1 MHPRP
6 DTGCIYGNKK
16 GQDHAAHFI
25 IRYFEVFKT
34 LLPQKLPQ
42 HSFQITAGRVCFFC
56 LSFFCGR
63 QLLFG
68 LFLFILCVFVMLS
81 GCPFVFSSLPAGFL
95 FSILNL
101 SLVFLGFPSALSC
114 FLSGFGGSG
123 FTLLSEETGLFLST
137 GRSDPFLGVFS
148 FGGTAGLSSTAPSST
163 SNMFSYPWPCPRTY
177 PCPQL
182 RGLLLY
188 PDAFLSFWETSQ
200 FFGSGF
206 LACFFFPSRRFL
218 STCFWFFRELLLY
231 LCLIPE
237 DITDTHIGGS
247 RVII

>member
-68 LFLFILCVFVMLS
+68 LFLFILCVFVMAVRLS
-81 GCPFVFSSLPAGFL
+81 F
-95 FSILNL
+95 
-101 SLVFLGFPSALSC
+101 C
-114 FLSGFGGSG
+114 FLLFASGFFVLHTQLVIGI
-123 FTLLSEETGLFLST
+123 FRLS
-137 GRSDPFLGVFS
+137 
-148 FGGTAGLSSTAPSST
+148 
-163 SNMFSYPWPCPRTY
+163 
-177 PCPQL
+177 
-182 RGLLLY
+182 
-188 PDAFLSFWETSQ
+188 
-200 FFGSGF
+200 
-206 LACFFFPSRRFL
+206 
-218 STCFWFFRELLLY
+218 
-231 LCLIPE
+231 LCLILFFVWLWWLRL
-237 DITDTHIGGS
+237 HLAF
-247 RVII
+247 